1 MESNLESM
9 GRRIRETRN
18 SQQISQETLADMAGV
33 DRSHMGF
40 IERGKKDIRVSTLLK
55 IARALKMPPGNLLN
69 PKSN

>member
-18 SQQISQETLADMAGV
+18 SQQISQEALADMAGV

-40 IERGKKDIRVSTLLK
+40 IERGKKDIRVSTLFK
-55 IARALKMPPGNLLN
+55 IARALKTRPGYLLD
-69 PKSN
+69 P

>member
-1 MESNLESM
+1 VESNLESM

-55 IARALKMPPGNLLN
+55 IARALKMPPGNLLDFYR
-69 PKSN
+69 

>member
-40 IERGKKDIRVSTLLK
+40 IERGKTDIRVSTLFK
-55 IARALKMPPGNLLN
+55 IARALKMPPGNLLDF
-69 PKSN
+69 

>member
-55 IARALKMPPGNLLN
+55 IARALKMPPGNLLDF
-69 PKSN
+69 